1 MPSSALASFQ
11 DAVHEI
17 KDLERADPTPIGGTP
32 IDPAIARV
40 VGRATVV
47 LLSSH
52 FERYVYAV
60 NEEATQHLAMSVMDG
75 TRLPEPMRLLHARP
89 ALDSLFETSWDR
101 RANQLEEFLS
111 TDGWLWM
118 PISPARLDH
127 ERLLNWMK
135 APTPKNLVRYY
146 RYWGIP
152 NIFAAITRAPH
163 TRTELWLR
171 LDELVRKRNNIA
183 HGDATTEATPTDLRS
198 YTQSALRFCER
209 ADRQMAGALQRLVA
223 ASPPWYG

>member
-1 MPSSALASFQ
+1 MPSEALAAFQ
-11 DAVHEI
+11 DAVREI
-17 KDLERADPTPIGGTP
+17 NDLERADPTPIGGTP
-32 IDPAIARV
+32 VDPAIARV

-52 FERYVYAV
+52 FERYIYAI
-60 NEEATQHLAMSVMDG
+60 NEEAIRHLAISVIDG
-75 TRLPEPMRLLHARP
+75 SQLPESMRLLHARP
-89 ALDSLFETSWDR
+89 ALDTLFATHWDKR
-101 RANQLEEFLS
+101 SSQLEEFLS

-127 ERLLNWMK
+127 ERLLTWMK

-146 RYWGIP
+146 GYWGITD
-152 NIFAAITRAPH
+152 IFSAITNTPH

-171 LDELVRKRNNIA
+171 LEELVRKRNNIA

-198 YTQSALRFCER
+198 YTRSALRFCER
-209 ADRQMAGALQRLVA
+209 ADRQMARALRRLVA
-223 ASPPWYG
+223 EVPPW